1 MNKNRLYIGL
11 LVAVMLAVLVYV
23 SYGMVM
29 REKRKVIILWQ

>member
-23 SYGMVM
+23 SYGMVNAG
-29 REKRKVIILWQ
+29 K

>member
-23 SYGMVM
+23 SYGMVNA
-29 REKRKVIILWQ
+29 EKRKVIILWQ

>member
-23 SYGMVM
+23 SYGKLLFCGSD
-29 REKRKVIILWQ
+29 RR